1 MVRHKDFQFEV
12 SMKRS
17 SLLLSLFML
26 LAVTSAMAQDSE
38 QTSEAPEKFSVVLD
52 KGRQSF
58 SFSALT
64 VREANLKC
72 KDYADANIRDV
83 FGELKVSSSSG
94 KSIGKRATRWWKNR
108 NELCSVV
115 GEATLEL
122 GLPLGTPWRHLIQG
136 LLQNS
141 FEFVFYS
148 NDKEEVRRQCQL
160 FLVNRQAHAPFD
172 VANFSYNF
180 KKLKY
185 VSTNSWWTEADRDFC
200 QIIVDS
206 LVD

>member
-1 MVRHKDFQFEV
+1 
-12 SMKRS
+12 MKRS
-17 SLLLSLFML
+17 SLLFSILML
-26 LAVTSAMAQDSE
+26 LAVAPVVAQESE
-38 QTSEAPEKFSVVLD
+38 EANEAPEKFSVVLD

-58 SFSALT
+58 SFTALT

-72 KDYADANIRDV
+72 KEYADANIRDV
-83 FGELKVSSSSG
+83 YGEMKVTSSSG
-94 KSIGKRATRWWKNR
+94 KSTQKRATRWWKNR

-122 GLPLGTPWRHLIQG
+122 GLPLGTPWRHLVQG

-148 NDKEEVRRQCQL
+148 NDKEQVRSQCQL

-180 KKLKY
+180 KPIKY
-185 VSTNSWWTEADRDFC
+185 VSTSSWWTEADRDFC